1 LIESVLFLFVV
12 DAEDIEMEA
21 EDDAKADTSSPKHRA
36 LSAIFSQF
44 YVMYLLATRQQTDDV
59 H

>member
-1 LIESVLFLFVV
+1 
-12 DAEDIEMEA
+12 MEA

-44 YVMYLLATRQQTDDV
+44 YNFMMYLLATRQQTDDV